1 MCGGGR
7 GKPSERTHAHM
18 RTFAHDMKRR
28 FIIILTLII
37 AFALFACALSACA
50 ETPSSPPSDP
60 PENGTG
66 DDRPT
71 DPDDGH
77 GGGSD
82 GDTDGDTDGDGSG
95 QTDAFSQRALLA
107 RLADAFVG
115 GGNMALTADGELRT
129 GDFVIVAEGLT
140 CALDASEGVMMRGDA
155 VRIALTRG
163 EDTFTHSG
171 EFFVGL
177 GEESIAYFEDEETG
191 ALRADEDVDAYV
203 IGRYGEELAD
213 AATLLTRLAT
223 GDLSALLGMGG
234 GLTATGGEAVELIYA
249 LADFGGY
256 ETGEA
261 GTVERTE
268 SGATLT
274 FSYDADGLTDLLSS
288 AHSALTEPPASLTD
302 ADVLG
307 VFDNVGELFSGNMTL
322 SDVLAITADTF
333 VGSGVAPRKML
344 DAMMCAFGLPAPGD
358 GELGMTLNG
367 YIGRATDYADNYAS
381 VLASARESLRELSYT
396 PLAERDESAR
406 ELADLLDGAHAESGR
421 LEVKATY
428 DAAGALLWVDVT
440 AEDQAFA
447 FGDGTRAEAELAV
460 RLTGFGDSP
469 VTTPASDEVF
479 VLPSDAPSVS
489 GSIADGDVT
498 LTYDLGS
505 CEGLTLAES
514 GSYVEFSAR
523 EGGMSWELERVA
535 ISDPDALVTV
545 SGDTVTVDAEAYLA
559 LAVSHVR
566 HTSPDADVS
575 EFALVGPQA
584 IGLRLEG
591 TYKGRHVAFD
601 SYATLRGRTSSDA

>member
-1 MCGGGR
+1 
-7 GKPSERTHAHM
+7 
-18 RTFAHDMKRR
+18 MKRR

-115 GGNMALTADGELRT
+115 GGNIALTADGELRT

-140 CALDASEGVMMRGDA
+140 CALDASEGVMMRGDV

-163 EDTFTHSG
+163 EDAFTHSG

-177 GEESIAYFEDEETG
+177 GEESVAYFEDEETG

-274 FSYDADGLTDLLSS
+274 FFLRRRRTDGTAVLRAFGAYGAARIAYGRGRSRRVRQRRR
-288 AHSALTEPPASLTD
+288 A
-302 ADVLG
+302 VLG
-307 VFDNVGELFSGNMTL
+307 QHDAFGRAGDNGGHLRRLGGRAPKDAGRD
-322 SDVLAITADTF
+322 DVR
-333 VGSGVAPRKML
+333 VRPAPR
-344 DAMMCAFGLPAPGD
+344 PA
-358 GELGMTLNG
+358 
-367 YIGRATDYADNYAS
+367 
-381 VLASARESLRELSYT
+381 
-396 PLAERDESAR
+396 
-406 ELADLLDGAHAESGR
+406 
-421 LEVKATY
+421 
-428 DAAGALLWVDVT
+428 
-440 AEDQAFA
+440 
-447 FGDGTRAEAELAV
+447 
-460 RLTGFGDSP
+460 
-469 VTTPASDEVF
+469 TT
-479 VLPSDAPSVS
+479 
-489 GSIADGDVT
+489 
-498 LTYDLGS
+498 
-505 CEGLTLAES
+505 
-514 GSYVEFSAR
+514 
-523 EGGMSWELERVA
+523 SWA
-535 ISDPDALVTV
+535 
-545 SGDTVTVDAEAYLA
+545 
-559 LAVSHVR
+559 
-566 HTSPDADVS
+566 
-575 EFALVGPQA
+575 
-584 IGLRLEG
+584 
-591 TYKGRHVAFD
+591 
-601 SYATLRGRTSSDA
+601 

>member
-1 MCGGGR
+1 
-7 GKPSERTHAHM
+7 
-18 RTFAHDMKRR
+18 MKRR

-60 PENGTG
+60 PKNGTG

-163 EDTFTHSG
+163 EDAFTHSG

-177 GEESIAYFEDEETG
+177 GEESVAYFEDEETG

-213 AATLLTRLAT
+213 AATFVTRLAT

-307 VFDNVGELFSGNMTL
+307 VFDNVGELFAGNMTL

-381 VLASARESLRELSYT
+381 VLASARESLRELLYT
-396 PLAERDESAR
+396 PLAERGESAR
-406 ELADLLDGAHAESGR
+406 APLGGRDRRGSGVRVRGRHARGSGAGRAADGLRRFARDDARVGRGVRPAIGRAERERLDSGR
-421 LEVKATY
+421 GRHANLRSRFLRGSDARGKRVVRRVLRARGRHELGAGARGDIRPRRARHRVGRYRDGGRGGVSRAGGVARAA
-428 DAAGALLWVDVT
+428 DESRRGRFRVRSGRPAGDRAAAGRYVQGQARRVRQLRHAARTYVFGRVT
-440 AEDQAFA
+440 ETENFSSHACN
-447 FGDGTRAEAELAV
+447 TRAGV
-460 RLTGFGDSP
+460 
-469 VTTPASDEVF
+469 
-479 VLPSDAPSVS
+479 
-489 GSIADGDVT
+489 I
-498 LTYDLGS
+498 
-505 CEGLTLAES
+505 
-514 GSYVEFSAR
+514 
-523 EGGMSWELERVA
+523 
-535 ISDPDALVTV
+535 
-545 SGDTVTVDAEAYLA
+545 
-559 LAVSHVR
+559 
-566 HTSPDADVS
+566 
-575 EFALVGPQA
+575 
-584 IGLRLEG
+584 
-591 TYKGRHVAFD
+591 
-601 SYATLRGRTSSDA
+601 